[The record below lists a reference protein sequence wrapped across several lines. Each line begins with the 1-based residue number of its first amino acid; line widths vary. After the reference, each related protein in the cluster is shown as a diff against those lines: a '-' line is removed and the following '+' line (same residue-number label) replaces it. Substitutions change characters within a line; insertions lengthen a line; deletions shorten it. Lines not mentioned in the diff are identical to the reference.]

1 MKSERNVFLSFDSK
15 EKTLFKIYCYTKPP
29 GIVCFISSV
38 LQSQTQSY
46 QQGFCVCLSVCVWLA
61 QTWQL
66 FVSVFMCVYVC
77 YGAVKVY
84 EPDGGCG
91 QKQRIAKVHVAVTL
105 CFLHDKDCQSLHP
118 FALSLLYRP
127 FLSHSSSFRLLFP
140 PHPFS
145 FPIQCLFSPTIAA
158 GLFLC

>member
-1 MKSERNVFLSFDSK
+1 MCSSALTQKRRPSLKFIAIPNLQGLFVSFH
-15 EKTLFKIYCYTKPP
+15 LYCSHRHSHTNR
-29 GIVCFISSV
+29 GFVCVS
-38 LQSQTQSY
+38 L
-46 QQGFCVCLSVCVWLA
+46 CVCVWLA